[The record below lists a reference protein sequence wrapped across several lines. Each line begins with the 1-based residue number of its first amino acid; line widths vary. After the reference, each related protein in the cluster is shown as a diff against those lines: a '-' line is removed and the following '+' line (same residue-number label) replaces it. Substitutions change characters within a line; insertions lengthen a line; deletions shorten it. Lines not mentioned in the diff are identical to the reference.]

1 MKAII
6 LAAGVGK
13 RMMPLT
19 RTTHK
24 TLLPVAGRPV
34 LGWILDAVQS
44 AGIREVV
51 LVVGY
56 RADEVREFVEREFPE
71 LRVTW
76 VENHRYRETNNICSL
91 ALALDHT
98 RGDDVLVIESDLV
111 ISPQVVTRLL
121 ENPRPNVALLA
132 PHGPGMDGTVVR
144 ADPQSGLVTDV
155 FPPHL
160 QPGTFDYSDKL
171 KTLNIYKFSRQFSDD
186 TLRRLMQFYARA
198 FDENCYYEVILGVLI
213 YLQRAEIYAE
223 VIDPRHEEAT
233 WAEVDDPVDLDVANF
248 SMDRQGRQALLDGAH
263 GGFWKYPILDF
274 HYLRNMH
281 FPTPGMLA
289 ELRCHLPDLLSNYGS
304 SQEALDR
311 KFSQLMGCEARE
323 MVALNGC
330 AQAFPW
336 LARRLHGRRTLVPQP
351 TFGEYARIADAT
363 PYADDG
369 RLAFSTLAEQVRRT
383 RPDAVVI
390 VNPNNPTGTT
400 FASDEILRLAHE
412 CRRTEFIVD
421 ESFIE
426 FSSQPSLLEL
436 AGDLRPANLLVLK
449 SLSKVWGVP
458 GLRLGWAYSPAAE
471 IVDDLRRSLPIWNM
485 NSVAE
490 YFVELM
496 FKHRNSL
503 AESFV
508 RSRCDREEF
517 TRQLAGIEDV
527 AEVLAGGGNFVVL
540 RFASRVSAADL
551 ARRLLAEHRIY
562 VKEVTGRWADGQ
574 PRLRVAVR
582 NGADNAQFCAALSGA
597 LCAEQGRPQLK
608 LFTGEFAHAHSVE
621 RDLGTE
627 RFRRSA

>member
-1 MKAII
+1 
-6 LAAGVGK
+6 
-13 RMMPLT
+13 
-19 RTTHK
+19 
-24 TLLPVAGRPV
+24 
-34 LGWILDAVQS
+34 
-44 AGIREVV
+44 
-51 LVVGY
+51 
-56 RADEVREFVEREFPE
+56 
-71 LRVTW
+71 
-76 VENHRYRETNNICSL
+76 
-91 ALALDHT
+91 
-98 RGDDVLVIESDLV
+98 
-111 ISPQVVTRLL
+111 
-121 ENPRPNVALLA
+121 
-132 PHGPGMDGTVVR
+132 
-144 ADPQSGLVTDV
+144 
-155 FPPHL
+155 
-160 QPGTFDYSDKL
+160 
-171 KTLNIYKFSRQFSDD
+171 
-186 TLRRLMQFYARA
+186 MQFYARA

-248 SMDRQGRQALLDGAH
+248 SMDRQAGKPLDGGARR
-263 GGFWKYPILDF
+263 FLEVPDP
-274 HYLRNMH
+274 R
-281 FPTPGMLA
+281 FPLPSQHALSHARHARRVALPFAGLALELLVQPG
-289 ELRCHLPDLLSNYGS
+289 
-304 SQEALDR
+304 ALHR

-458 GLRLGWAYSPAAE
+458 GVRRLAWAYSPAAE

-527 AEVLAGGGNFVVL
+527 AEVLAGAATSSCCVS
-540 RFASRVSAADL
+540 RPASR
-551 ARRLLAEHRIY
+551 RR
-562 VKEVTGRWADGQ
+562 T
-574 PRLRVAVR
+574 LRGGCWPSIESTSRKSPAVGPTASRGYGSPWR

-597 LCAEQGRPQLK
+597 LSPSRAGRN
-608 LFTGEFAHAHSVE
+608 
-621 RDLGTE
+621 
-627 RFRRSA
+627 